1 MAVKSEKK
9 GKRKIKEYNVDNM
22 KYTVKVEYIIL
33 RLILSTG
40 MRTEKALVLKWD
52 L

>member
-1 MAVKSEKK
+1 LAVKSEKK

-33 RLILSTG
+33 RLIFST
-40 MRTEKALVLKWD
+40 RIRIEKALVLKWE